1 MSGKTTQE
9 LIEYIDFVNEQLTSQ
24 YDSVVKQTRNILKTV
39 KLDDIKRSYLEWS
52 LAHLHA
58 DMVKLHEDLKNMQ
71 KSLRDKG
78 E

>member
-1 MSGKTTQE
+1 MSDKSSQN
-9 LIEYIDFVNEQLTSQ
+9 LIEYIDFVNDTLTNNYETVSKYTQ
-24 YDSVVKQTRNILKTV
+24 HILKTT
-39 KLDDIKRSYLEWS
+39 KLDDIKRSYIEWS
-52 LAHLHA
+52 LAHIHT

>member
-1 MSGKTTQE
+1 MSDKSSQE
-9 LIEYIDFVNEQLTSQ
+9 LIEYIDHVNATLTSD
-24 YDSVVKQTRNILKTV
+24 YENVVVYTRNVLKTT
-39 KLDDIKRSYLEWS
+39 KMDDIKRSYIEWS
-52 LAHLHA
+52 LAHIHT